1 MPVID
6 LGKVV
11 GDPGA
16 SMRFRGEWNGGAE
29 YFNNASYVDTVTHHG
44 SLWVCKQTNTGQEP
58 IEGDYWG
65 IGAQGNSDLNASDVT
80 YDNESSGLSSNTA
93 QGAID
98 EIVEIEKVINGN
110 QADLYSPDETYTA
123 GRLVINNNALWK
135 AKQDIDVA
143 EAWTPD
149 HWDPT
154 TLAAELS
161 AVNSRFQ
168 NIVKAE
174 IEEYQEVTTGVA
186 LTAKNID
193 GYRFVAWVSADV
205 IGTTTFS
212 IIGSAISQSTQF
224 YFGVDT
230 PVTVRVCAL
239 YVKS

>member
-1 MPVID
+1 MPFFSPKTWKQRIVEF
-6 LGKVV
+6 
-11 GDPGA
+11 PGRRRLDDTSSA
-16 SMRFRGEWNGGAE
+16 DVYDVSRAE
-29 YFNNASYVDTVTHHG
+29 GTVT
-44 SLWVCKQTNTGQEP
+44 Q
-58 IEGDYWG
+58 EGDG
-65 IGAQGNSDLNASDVT
+65 FTAANMNDLEQRIYSAVN
-80 YDNESSGLSSNTA
+80 
-93 QGAID
+93 
-98 EIVEIEKVINGN
+98 EIVEIEKVVNGN

-143 EAWTPD
+143 EPWTPA
-149 HWDPT
+149 HWDQT
-154 TLAAELS
+154 TVAAELS

-224 YFGVDT
+224 YFGVNT